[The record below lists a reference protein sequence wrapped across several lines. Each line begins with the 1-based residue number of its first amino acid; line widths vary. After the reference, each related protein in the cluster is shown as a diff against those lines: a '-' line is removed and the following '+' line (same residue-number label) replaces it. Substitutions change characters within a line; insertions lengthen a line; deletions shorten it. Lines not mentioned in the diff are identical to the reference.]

1 MFLCQWAAGAA
12 LETGPGVCEDVQT
25 ATMASS
31 LLGPGYIWMYCSKAL
46 HVSATATGST
56 STTSI

>member
-1 MFLCQWAAGAA
+1 MFLCQWAAGSE

-31 LLGPGYIWMYCSKAL
+31 LLGPGYIWMYRSKTL

-56 STTSI
+56 